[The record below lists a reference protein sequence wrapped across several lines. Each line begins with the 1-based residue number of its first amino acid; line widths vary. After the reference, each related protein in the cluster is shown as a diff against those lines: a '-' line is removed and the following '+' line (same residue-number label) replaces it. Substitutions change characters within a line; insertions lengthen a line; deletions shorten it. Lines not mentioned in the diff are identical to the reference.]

1 MKNTMKIKSLLSF
14 FVPAAMMSLAVA
26 GCSDYDNGYDSNAI
40 KFNEEFRKAYGDIDP
55 EQDWNLAERG
65 TVTVSTMKES
75 EVKIYVFSGGEY
87 YLVGDYQGVKNTQM
101 LGFDMVEGTSSIL
114 VTDGETAQKTVPGG
128 VVAFGGTRT
137 TYSGNGTVTI
147 NKIDNNDGLYL
158 ETTGKTYP
166 KYVEFNSM
174 DDYGKIFK
182 TVPEIGWKEIRD
194 KTNLNKVPSNFHYT
208 SNGSFIIYP
217 IYWNTS
223 SNNTLGVY
231 YRNGDQIVKV
241 PVYKHKEGNEVQYAT
256 ANTRKDADWSN
267 PSETNGHFNK
277 DTKILSWTASNYN
290 QVGNLGF
297 DGNLIS
303 QGYKYLT
310 INAEMLE
317 GTTQYRIYFRDKNNS
332 GNQKVVSVN
341 QPGSYTIDLSTVPND
356 IVTNCT
362 ILISGGD
369 NSETG
374 SVKVNSMYLWSDN
387 VTWYNFEGTD
397 EAHWRC
403 SAIFEQGDGK
413 FNGVKMRAQGI
424 KVDIPEGTVFGMYLE
439 KTENA
444 GTDNAKTYTFYSESE
459 LNDPDIVGYGVT
471 DDGNGHVT
479 IVDDKNNPKSHP
491 CYASAFDVDG
501 LQYLGFEDWPNIYN
515 NSDFDLNDMIFAF
528 DGCKPTVIV
537 EEPDKAEWLLVCE
550 DLGGSFDTDYND
562 VIFKVEHVSG
572 REYANVTAMAA
583 GGTLASYICFS
594 DPTQGAVSHD
604 DIVIGE
610 IHQMFGVAPEESGAY
625 SPINA
630 RSRFDRPG
638 QMFTIPVDKNWQI
651 AYNVDADQY
660 TKAALSLT
668 GDAKGANMG
677 GFYVLTLPINT
688 PAPSANPTIGNLGN
702 NASRI
707 AAPDKGAAPY
717 IICLPYTYEVE
728 EGEDINKYVWAWP
741 QELCTICSATY
752 ENGKYKGTNGGA
764 YSEFA
769 SWVEDYTSHKDWYK
783 HRTNDMTVEQ
793 LLVSSKNKNGQVKQ
807 PSNLNNIGAWT
818 VGSGNQINL
827 LDNLVNFS
835 TGALHYEFNGN
846 SVSGSSFQVP
856 TQPGTYTINVT
867 QDADQDYLAGSTT
880 ITLIVPRKVAE
891 YKFTVKTT
899 NNSNTNNGLNT
910 NLALAVDGD
919 GDGLKLKL
927 KTIANSDNQ
936 TWIAE
941 DAGDG
946 KVYLRNKG
954 TNQYLGCDGGN
965 SWTATFSI
973 NPVANNKGR
982 FTIQDLSGGKTIIVE
997 RNGDRGL
1004 KAGPIADGSEVG
1016 LNARWNTSNDNYIIW
1031 GVPSQQQTSPLGN
1044 NGNATISVNTQINLY
1059 AKLTNVT
1066 DGTLKY
1072 YLTVPNVVSNWEINN
1087 PTTFAPDKAG
1097 EHQIHVVLTKSDG
1110 TTETTD
1116 FTVHVT
1122 NWLSSTASTSYTLKF
1137 SINSDNTYNFYYEVN
1152 GNKTLIKQNISSLKL
1167 TWSGNSSS
1175 TNGSPDILFT
1185 NDQGATENLQGESG
1199 IKTISNISTYI
1210 PQYHGDEISIN
1221 VRSSGGVPFYFKVE

>member
-26 GCSDYDNGYDSNAI
+26 GCSDYDNGYDTNAI

-137 TYSGNGTVTI
+137 TYSGKGVVTI
-147 NKIDNNDGLYL
+147 NKIENNDGLYL

-223 SNNTLGVY
+223 SLNTLGVY
-231 YRNGDQIVKV
+231 YRNGEDIVKV
-241 PVYKHKEGNEVQYAT
+241 PVYQHKEGNEVQYAT

-303 QGYKYLT
+303 QYKYLT

-317 GTTQYRIYFRDKNNS
+317 STTQYRIYFRDKNNS

-387 VTWYNFEGTD
+387 VTWHNFEGTD

-444 GTDNAKTYTFYSESE
+444 GTANAKTYTFYSESE

-594 DPTQGAVSHD
+594 DPTQGAASHD

-769 SWVEDYTSHKDWYK
+769 SWVEDYTSNKDWYK

-910 NLALAVDGD
+910 NLALAVDG
-919 GDGLKLKL
+919 GGLKL

-1016 LNARWNTSNDNYIIW
+1016 LNARWNTAGDNYIIW
-1031 GVPSQQQTSPLGN
+1031 GVPKQPSPLKVKQQTVTWTVNQEFDMGSN
-1044 NGNATISVNTQINLY
+1044 ITTSSNGAI
-1059 AKLTNVT
+1059 
-1066 DGTLKY
+1066 
-1072 YLTVPNVVSNWEINN
+1072 
-1087 PTTFAPDKAG
+1087 
-1097 EHQIHVVLTKSDG
+1097 
-1110 TTETTD
+1110 
-1116 FTVHVT
+1116 
-1122 NWLSSTASTSYTLKF
+1122 
-1137 SINSDNTYNFYYEVN
+1137 TYNKYHFAGGGGIPEGDYDNGMN
-1152 GNKTLIKQNISSLKL
+1152 GNKLTPGLVGTHTISITQAETDEYYGGTVTYVLNVVAANSNTGTLSYTGPVQIDNATEGEWNYNYKCTVAASAF
-1167 TWSGNSSS
+1167 SGY
-1175 TNGSPDILFT
+1175 NGSMRISITGFGTGGNVKIYVGGTAVFDRYCDGQSNLCNFT
-1185 NDQGATENLQGESG
+1185 LTADQVASAKSNGMV
-1199 IKTISNISTYI
+1199 IKLEKSS
-1210 PQYHGDEISIN
+1210 SIN
-1221 VRSSGGVPFYFKVE
+1221 VAVN

>member
-1 MKNTMKIKSLLSF
+1 M
-14 FVPAAMMSLAVA
+14 
-26 GCSDYDNGYDSNAI
+26 
-40 KFNEEFRKAYGDIDP
+40 
-55 EQDWNLAERG
+55 
-65 TVTVSTMKES
+65 
-75 EVKIYVFSGGEY
+75 KIYVFSGGEY

-128 VVAFGGTRT
+128 VVAFGSTRT
-137 TYSGNGTVTI
+137 TYGGNDVVTI
-147 NKIDNNDGLYL
+147 DKIENDKGLYL

-174 DDYGKIFK
+174 DDYSKIFK
-182 TVPEIGWKEIRD
+182 TVPEIGFRDPRD

-217 IYWNTS
+217 IFWNTS
-223 SNNTLGVY
+223 SLNTLGVY
-231 YRNGDQIVKV
+231 YKNGDEIVKV
-241 PVYKHKEGNEVQYAT
+241 PVYKHKEGNEVQYVG
-256 ANTRKDADWSN
+256 NLRKDADWSN
-267 PSETNGHFNK
+267 HYETNGHFDTK
-277 DTKILSWTASNYN
+277 TKILSWTESNYN
-290 QVGNLGF
+290 QVGDLGF

-310 INAEMLE
+310 INAEMLAS
-317 GTTQYRIYFRDKNNS
+317 TTQYRIYFRDKNNS
-332 GNQKVVSVN
+332 GNQKIVSVN
-341 QPGSYTIDLSTVPND
+341 QSGSYTIDLSTVPND
-356 IVTNCT
+356 IMTNCT
-362 ILISGGD
+362 ILISGGE
-369 NSETG
+369 NSQTG
-374 SVKVNSMYLWSDN
+374 SVKVNSMYLWSDD
-387 VTWYNFEGTD
+387 VALHNFEGTD
-397 EAHWRC
+397 EAHWSC
-403 SAIFEQGDGK
+403 PAIFEQGDGK
-413 FNGVKMRAQGI
+413 FNGQKISAQGI

-444 GTDNAKTYTFYSESE
+444 GTANAKTYTFYSESE
-459 LNDPDIVGYGVT
+459 LNDPTKVGYGVT
-471 DDGNGHVT
+471 DDDNGHVT
-479 IVDDKNNPKSHP
+479 EVTDLENPKSHP

-501 LQYLGFEDWPNIYN
+501 LHYLGFEDWPNDGHA
-515 NSDFDLNDMIFAF
+515 SDFDLNDMIFAF

-594 DPTQGAVSHD
+594 DPTQGAASHD

-630 RSRFDRPG
+630 RSRFDRTG

-660 TKAALSLT
+660 TAAALNA

-707 AAPDKGAAPY
+707 AAPGKGAAPY

-728 EGEDINKYVWAWP
+728 EGENINKYVWAWP

-769 SWVEDYTSHKDWYK
+769 SWVEDYTSNTDWYK

-793 LLVSSKNKNGQVKQ
+793 WLVSSKNKNGEVKQ

-835 TGALHYEFNGN
+835 TGDLHYEFNGE
-846 SVSGSSFQVP
+846 SVSGSAFQVP
-856 TQPGTYTINVT
+856 TQPGTYTVNVT

-899 NNSNTNNGLNT
+899 NNNSTNNGLNT
-910 NLALAVDGD
+910 NLALAVDG
-919 GDGLKLKL
+919 GALKL

-954 TNQYLGCDGGN
+954 TNQYLGCESDN
-965 SWTATFSI
+965 SWTATFSS
-973 NPVANNKGR
+973 NPVVNKKGR

-1004 KAGPIADGSEVG
+1004 KAGTIADGTIVY
-1016 LNARWNTSNDNYIIW
+1016 LNAMWNTASDNYIIW
-1031 GVPSQQQTSPLGN
+1031 GVPKQPSSNTGDW
-1044 NGNATISVNTQINLY
+1044 TILTADNQSNFTI
-1059 AKLTNVT
+1059 AKLLEICGSANSIEIKVEG
-1066 DGTLKY
+1066 DNWGT
-1072 YLTVPNVVSNWEINN
+1072 I
-1087 PTTFAPDKAG
+1087 
-1097 EHQIHVVLTKSDG
+1097 
-1110 TTETTD
+1110 
-1116 FTVHVT
+1116 
-1122 NWLSSTASTSYTLKF
+1122 
-1137 SINSDNTYNFYYEVN
+1137 
-1152 GNKTLIKQNISSLKL
+1152 TLIPVNNNEVAWQHAL
-1167 TWSGNSSS
+1167 TQQSSS
-1175 TNGSPDILFT
+1175 TTITVSKTDL
-1185 NDQGATENLQGESG
+1185 QSMQNLGFDKVFMQ
-1199 IKTISNISTYI
+1199 N
-1210 PQYHGDEISIN
+1210 PA
-1221 VRSSGGVPFYFKVE
+1221 SSVQARPVQ

>member
-14 FVPAAMMSLAVA
+14 FVPAAILSLSVA
-26 GCSDYDNGYDSNAI
+26 SCSDYDNGYTESAI
-40 KFNEEFRKAYGDIDP
+40 KFQEDFRKAYGDIDP
-55 EQDWNLAERG
+55 KQDWNLAERG
-65 TVTVSTMKES
+65 TVTVSTQKES
-75 EVKIYVFSGGEY
+75 EVKIYVFSGGDY
-87 YLVGDYQGVKNTQM
+87 YLVGDYQGVKNTQV

-128 VVAFGGTRT
+128 VVAFGSTRT
-137 TYSGNGTVTI
+137 TYGGNDVVTI
-147 NKIDNNDGLYL
+147 NKIENDKGLYL

-174 DDYGKIFK
+174 DDYSKIFK
-182 TVPEIGWKEIRD
+182 TVPEIGPRNPRD

-223 SNNTLGVY
+223 SLNTLGVY

-256 ANTRKDADWSN
+256 ANQRVEANWSGASPTAN
-267 PSETNGHFNK
+267 AQFVKNSKTL
-277 DTKILSWTASNYN
+277 TWTGPTYN
-290 QVGNLGF
+290 QVGGLF
-297 DGNLIS
+297 TKADLS
-303 QGYKYLT
+303 SYKYLT
-310 INAEMLE
+310 INASIKSGEH
-317 GTTQYRIYFRDKNNS
+317 YRVYFRKDGS
-332 GNQKVVSVN
+332 TQKIIPIS
-341 QPGSYTIDLSTVPND
+341 QSGSYTIDLSDVPNEIITD
-356 IVTNCT
+356 CE
-362 ILISGGD
+362 ILLSGG
-369 NSETG
+369 STSSGEVQFT
-374 SVKVNSMYLWSDN
+374 SMFLWSDD
-387 VTWYNFEGTD
+387 VTWNDFEGTD
-397 EAHWRC
+397 DVEHQRC
-403 SAIFEQGDGK
+403 DAIFEQGDGK

-444 GTDNAKTYTFYSESE
+444 GTANAKTYTFYSESE
-459 LNDPDIVGYGVT
+459 LNNPEDDLSKGVVGVGYGVI
-471 DDGNGHVT
+471 DDDHGHVDQVT
-479 IVDDKNNPKSHP
+479 DLNNPKSHP

-501 LQYLGFEDWPNIYN
+501 LHYLGFEDWPNAPWN

-550 DLGGSFDTDYND
+550 DLGSSFDTDYND
-562 VIFKVEHVSG
+562 VVFKVEHVSG

-583 GGTLASYICFS
+583 GGTLASYICFC
-594 DPTQGAVSHD
+594 DPTDSPTASHD
-604 DIVIGE
+604 DIVVGE
-610 IHQMFGVAPEESGAY
+610 IHQMFDAAPEESGAY
-625 SPINA
+625 TPINA
-630 RSRFDRPG
+630 YSRFDKTG
-638 QMFTIPVDKNWQI
+638 HSVTIPVDKNWQI
-651 AYNVDADQY
+651 AYNVDAEQY
-660 TKAALSLT
+660 TAAALNET

-677 GFYVLTLPINT
+677 GFYVLTLPAGT
-688 PAPSANPTIGNLGN
+688 PVPSANPTIGNLGN

-707 AAPDKGAAPY
+707 AAPGPGAAPY
-717 IICLPYTYEVE
+717 IICLPYTYDVE
-728 EGEDINKYVWAWP
+728 EGENINKYVWAWP

-769 SWVEDYTSHKDWYK
+769 YWVGDYTTHKDWYK
-783 HRTNDMTVEQ
+783 HKTNDMTVEQ
-793 LLVSSKNKNGQVKQ
+793 WLVSSKNKNNGKVKQ
-807 PSNLNNIGAWT
+807 PSNLNNIGPWT

-835 TGALHYEFNGN
+835 LGALHYEFNGN
-846 SVSGSSFQVP
+846 SVSGSAFQVP

-899 NNSNTNNGLNT
+899 NNSSTNNNLNT
-910 NLALAVDGD
+910 NLALAVDD
-919 GDGLKLKL
+919 GGLKL

-954 TNQYLGCDGGN
+954 TNQYLGCNGQYA
-965 SWTATFSI
+965 WTATFSI
-973 NPVANNKGR
+973 NPVVNKRGR
-982 FTIQDLSGGKTIIVE
+982 FTIEDLSGGKTIIVE

-1004 KAGPIADGSEVG
+1004 KAGEIKDGITVD
-1016 LNARWNTSNDNYIIW
+1016 LNAKWDTPKDNYIIW
-1031 GVPSQQQTSPLGN
+1031 GVSSQQQTSPLGN
-1044 NGNATISVNTQINLY
+1044 NGNETINVGTQINLY

-1072 YLTVPNVVSNWEINN
+1072 YLSVPNVVSNYEITN
-1087 PTTFAPDKAG
+1087 PYTFAPDKAG
-1097 EHQIHVVLTKSDG
+1097 EHQIHVVLTKSNG
-1110 TTETTD
+1110 SQETTD
-1116 FTVHVT
+1116 FT
-1122 NWLSSTASTSYTLKF
+1122 LSV
-1137 SINSDNTYNFYYEVN
+1137 NEVN
-1152 GNKTLIKQNISSLKL
+1152 GKASYDYTIEKNGDGTYTIKEGSNPVISNVRTVRFKFAGLR
-1167 TWSGNSSS
+1167 
-1175 TNGSPDILFT
+1175 DT
-1185 NDQGATENLQGESG
+1185 NDEIRYWIPWNFQPSNESG
-1199 IKTISNISTYI
+1199 PNGTIEININNYYDGA
-1210 PQYHGDEISIN
+1210 QQKEIHFVCDN
-1221 VRSSGGVPFYFKVE
+1221 GVPFTMSAEKVD